1 MSMCPVGFCVTKQ
14 PLQDSTAFPTQ
25 LGIGLEKVSQTNI
38 TNLLLERENTD

>member
-25 LGIGLEKVSQTNI
+25 LGIGLEKVSQTKPS
-38 TNLLLERENTD
+38 LRSWLAACG